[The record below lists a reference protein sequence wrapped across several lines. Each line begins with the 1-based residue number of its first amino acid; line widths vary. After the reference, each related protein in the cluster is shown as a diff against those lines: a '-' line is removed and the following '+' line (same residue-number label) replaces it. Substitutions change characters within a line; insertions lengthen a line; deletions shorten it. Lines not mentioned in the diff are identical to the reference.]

1 MTGRFGGRRA
11 LITGASRGIGA
22 AVALQL
28 AADGAD
34 VAIVARSVE
43 PHQKIAGSL
52 NETAERIRQLGSR
65 CVVIGAD
72 LSNDEDRSRIVPEA
86 IDGLGGLD
94 ILVNNAAAAIY
105 QPPETYSL
113 KHRRLSMEVNYH
125 APADLMQALVPH
137 LTEAGEGWIV
147 NLTSSAA
154 NPTAGPPFVLGVQI
168 GLYGA
173 TKAALNRLTNAM
185 GASLYGTGVAC
196 ERGHAPGGRAQRGG
210 RHPRRRSAPPRPD
223 GVHGVDGRGRPPP
236 VRMRARTHGAGPCE
250 PGPAGGNDP
259 AFPGRDGPSGRSP
272 LK

>member
-1 MTGRFGGRRA
+1 VTGRFAGRRA
-11 LITGASRGIGA
+11 LVTGASRGIGA

-72 LSNDEDRSRIVPEA
+72 LSNDEDRARIVPEA
-86 IDGLGGLD
+86 IEGLGGLD

-105 QPPETYSL
+105 QPPETYPL

-137 LTEAGEGWIV
+137 FVEAGDGWIV

-154 NPTAGPPFVLGVQI
+154 NYTSGPPFVLGVQI

-173 TKAALNRLTNAM
+173 SKAALNRLTNAM
-185 GASLYGTGVAC
+185 GASLYGTGVRVNAVM
-196 ERGHAPGGRAQRGG
+196 PRAAVLSEGADILVG
-210 RHPRRRSAPPRPD
+210 DLLRPD
-223 GVHGVDGRGRPPP
+223 QMESMESMVEAVLRLCECDRERTGQVHVSLDLLAETTPPSL
-236 VRMRARTHGAGPCE
+236 G
-250 PGPAGGNDP
+250 
-259 AFPGRDGPSGRSP
+259 
-272 LK
+272 

>member
-1 MTGRFGGRRA
+1 MPGRFNGRRA
-11 LITGASRGIGA
+11 LVTGASRGIGA
-22 AVALQL
+22 AVAVQL
-28 AADGAD
+28 AAEGAD

-72 LSNDEDRSRIVPEA
+72 LSSDEDRSRIVPEA
-86 IDGLGGLD
+86 IAGLGGID

-113 KHRRLSMEVNYH
+113 KHRRLSMEVNYQ

-137 LTEAGEGWIV
+137 LVEAGEGWIV

-154 NPTAGPPFVLGVQI
+154 GYTAGPPFVLGVQI

-185 GASLYGTGVAC
+185 GASLHGTGVRVNAVMPRAAVLSEGADILVGDLLRPEQMESMESMVEAVLRLC
-196 ERGHAPGGRAQRGG
+196 ECEANRT
-210 RHPRRRSAPPRPD
+210 
-223 GVHGVDGRGRPPP
+223 
-236 VRMRARTHGAGPCE
+236 ARVYVSLDLLAE
-250 PGPAGGNDP
+250 SPATQ
-259 AFPGRDGPSGRSP
+259 
-272 LK
+272 L